1 MDKASLR
8 SLYRQKRNALQ
19 PEHTEVL
26 QKQIEH
32 QFSSLDLDTVACI
45 HVFLPIAKQLEV
57 DTWPLIRF
65 LWKSKKTVVTS
76 TTDFN
81 TKTMRHW
88 RIDSKTSYKT
98 NLYGILE
105 PLTQDEVL
113 PSQIDMVL
121 VPLLSFDRHGHRVGY
136 GQGFYDRFLGSCR
149 DDCRLV
155 GLSYFDMCV
164 DIEGLT
170 SYDIPMHHCITPS
183 KTYSF

>member
-19 PEHTEVL
+19 PEHTEKL

-32 QFSSLDLDTVACI
+32 QFSSLDLDAVACV
-45 HVFLPIAKQLEV
+45 HVFLPIPNQVEV
-57 DTWPLIRF
+57 NTWPLIEK
-65 LWKSKKTVVTS
+65 LWAGHKTVVASTS
-76 TTDFN
+76 NFD
-81 TKTMRHW
+81 TKTMQHW
-88 RIDSKTSYKT
+88 CIDSKTSYRT
-98 NLYGILE
+98 NLYGIPE

-121 VPLLSFDRHGHRVGY
+121 VPLFSFDRHGHRVGY
-136 GQGFYDRFLGSCR
+136 GQGFYDRFLVSCR

-155 GLSYFDMCV
+155 GLSYFDVCA

-170 SYDIPMHHCITPS
+170 PYDIPMHHCITPS